1 VQLPD
6 LPFITQVLCVLDDH
20 HHKLTVVNAC
30 HPSPILRR
38 AGAKAVRLLDETAGL
53 PVGVHDG
60 HAYQQ
65 FTVQLQ
71 PGDLVLLYTDGVTE
85 AMNRN
90 GELYSTARLAQAV
103 LKAGPEPKHV
113 IRAVLNDVRVFSEGR
128 AFHDDVCLVGF
139 VRRRT

>member
-1 VQLPD
+1 
-6 LPFITQVLCVLDDH
+6 
-20 HHKLTVVNAC
+20 VVNAG

-38 AGAKAVRLLDETAGL
+38 AGAKAVRLLNETAGL

-65 FTVQLQ
+65 FTVQLE
-71 PGDLVLLYTDGVTE
+71 PGDLLLLYTDGVTE